1 MSVRPASSRPR
12 LPAEAAWLRMLAT
25 LALATLAAA
34 MIVFADRDPAT
45 GAEVHCFPFTEAAH
59 ATARAPSAIV
69 RPLPVAAS
77 RADARCLKIA
87 WAEAPSD
94 RAGARR

>member
-1 MSVRPASSRPR
+1 MSARPASSQARP
-12 LPAEAAWLRMLAT
+12 PVEAAWLRTLAT

-34 MIVFADRDPAT
+34 LIVLADREPAA
-45 GAEVHCFPFTEAAH
+45 GAEVHCFPFTDAAR

-69 RPLPVAAS
+69 RPLPIAAS

-87 WAEAPSD
+87 RSD
-94 RAGARR
+94 VPADRPGADR

>member
-1 MSVRPASSRPR
+1 MSVRPVSSRPR
-12 LPAEAAWLRMLAT
+12 PPADAAWLRMLAT

-34 MIVFADRDPAT
+34 MIVFADRDPAA
-45 GAEVHCFPFTEAAH
+45 GAAVHCFPYTEAAR

-69 RPLPVAAS
+69 RPVPVAAS

-87 WAEAPSD
+87 RADAPGD
-94 RAGARR
+94 RTGARR